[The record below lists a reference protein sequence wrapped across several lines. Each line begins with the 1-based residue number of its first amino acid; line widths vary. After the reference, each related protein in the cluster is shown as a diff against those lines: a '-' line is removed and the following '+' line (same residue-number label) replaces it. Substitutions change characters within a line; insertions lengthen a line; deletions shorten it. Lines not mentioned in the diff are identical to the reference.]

1 MKILIATSTYPPDP
15 GGPSIHA
22 EAQYKWFIKQGIP
35 ADVIILSH
43 FKRWPFLVRHLLFL
57 KALLEV
63 ASKYNLIYAYD
74 CLGAGFPAYI
84 VAKILGKKF
93 VIRIGGDVVWERK
106 SEQGDTHLSL
116 NEWYEKSYHRHNW
129 LYRISKKVML
139 GADAIIVPSPILAQL
154 YRRHYSVPT
163 QKIIIVEN
171 PAPEVEFKD
180 WPQEKTIVFASRLVA
195 YKNLDTV
202 IKVLSRVLPEF
213 PNVKFM
219 VMGDGPERD
228 NLEAL
233 VRKLNMS
240 DRVIFTGSVSQEEV
254 MVKTASSLF
263 AIAPALTEF
272 NPNYILQAV
281 SFKKPFIMS
290 RENGLPF
297 QVPDELLFD
306 PKSEVELEGRLRSML
321 SERGYERAL
330 EIVQAIREL
339 GNWEDVLNANHKV
352 FESVLNKS

>member
-1 MKILIATSTYPPDP
+1 
-15 GGPSIHA
+15 
-22 EAQYKWFIKQGIP
+22 
-35 ADVIILSH
+35 
-43 FKRWPFLVRHLLFL
+43 
-57 KALLEV
+57 
-63 ASKYNLIYAYD
+63 
-74 CLGAGFPAYI
+74 
-84 VAKILGKKF
+84 
-93 VIRIGGDVVWERK
+93 
-106 SEQGDTHLSL
+106 
-116 NEWYEKSYHRHNW
+116 
-129 LYRISKKVML
+129 
-139 GADAIIVPSPILAQL
+139 
-154 YRRHYSVPT
+154 
-163 QKIIIVEN
+163 
-171 PAPEVEFKD
+171 
-180 WPQEKTIVFASRLVA
+180 
-195 YKNLDTV
+195 
-202 IKVLSRVLPEF
+202 LSRVLPEF